1 MNSNRRNFLTDL
13 GTAASVAAAATPAR
27 AIAASAASAETPNFH
42 GRSLAPEFSVGPA
55 GEVRVNTDQQVSYTS
70 CLGCTTQ
77 CGVRVRIDR
86 KTGKVLRV
94 AGNPYHPLSTLEPLP
109 FKASIRDS
117 FLALSATRTPGRES
131 RATACGRGNAMVEQM
146 ASPHRVRT
154 PLKRVGPRGSGQWAP
169 IAFEQLV
176 REVVEGGD
184 LFGEGLV
191 EGLRA
196 LRDVK
201 TPIDP
206 AQPGLGPK
214 ANQVALLSSVND
226 GREPFA
232 RRFMQQSFGSI
243 NFVGHGSYCGGS
255 YRSAAG
261 AVFGNMKAL
270 AHGKPDFDN
279 AEFILFVGTAP
290 GNAGN
295 PFKRQGA
302 QLAKGRSEGRLS
314 YVVVDPVLTHADSH
328 AAGDRTHWLPIRPGT
343 DGALAMAMIRWMI
356 DNDRCDNA
364 FLAQPGPA
372 AAEAAGEAAWSN
384 ATHLVIVEPGHAREG
399 RFLRASDLAA
409 LPTGVERYGDKDDF
423 LALDAASGRP
433 VSHRDARAAARMM
446 VDTRLEV
453 DGKPLAVKSSFALLA
468 EAARRKSI
476 DDYAAECGVSVDRI
490 VALARELTSHGK
502 RAAVNVHGGT
512 MSGNGFYNAYGLVM
526 LNVLVGNVNR
536 KGGTLMGGGGFRDA
550 GNGPRYVL
558 DTFPGEVKVSGT
570 PIGRNVSYERS
581 AEFAQKKATGK
592 PYPAQAPWYPNAP
605 QLSTEWFSATVNGY
619 PYGLKALFL
628 WSTNPVYGIP
638 GLRAQALQALADPRK
653 LPLVV
658 AIDPF
663 INESSAYADYIVPDA
678 LLYESWGWAAPWS
691 GVPTR
696 CTTAR
701 WPVVEPATGRTADGQ
716 PIGIEA
722 LFIALAKAMALP
734 GFGAEAIA
742 DMDGKRYALER
753 AEDWYLRG
761 GANIAFAGKTPVPP
775 ATEEDLLLSGVARL
789 RSQLESTLK
798 PDEWRQVAALL
809 TRGGR
814 FQPLQEAFSA
824 DNPEFAANRFA
835 LALNIYHEPLGTTRD
850 SITGQRLSGVP
861 TWTPA
866 TFSDGTLVRAKYPMR
881 EWPFL
886 MMSFKSPL
894 QSAYSIGAA
903 RLRALRPSNAVALH
917 PMDAKRFNLSDGDAA
932 VLRTPAGRARV
943 VVTVREGVMPGVL
956 AVEHGFGHREL
967 GARQHRIGGELQPV
981 AKGLDAGFNLND
993 LGLADPTRAGA
1004 SIRPQRHSCLDLE
1017 GVEGRSRGL
1026 VYSVRGPATPWRTG
1040 SRSAASSAAECTS
1053 SFSSTC

>member
-1 MNSNRRNFLTDL
+1 MTANRRHFLTGL
-13 GTAASVAAAATPAR
+13 GGAATIAAASVATRSAAAPAPE
-27 AIAASAASAETPNFH
+27 AAPNFH
-42 GRSLAPEFSVGPA
+42 GRALAPEFSVGPA
-55 GEVRVNTDQQVSYTS
+55 GELRVNTDQQVSYTG

-77 CGVRVRIDR
+77 CGVRVRVDR
-86 KTGKVLRV
+86 RTGQVLRV
-94 AGNPYHPLSTLEPLP
+94 AGNPYHPLSATAPLP
-109 FKASIRDS
+109 FKASVRDS
-117 FLALSATRTPGRES
+117 YLALSAAGLQGVDG

-184 LFGEGLV
+184 LFGEGPV

-206 AQPGLGPK
+206 AQPALGPK

-232 RRFMQQSFGSI
+232 RRFVQQAFGSI
-243 NFVGHGSYCGGS
+243 NYVGHGSYCGGS

-261 AVFGNMKAL
+261 AMFGNMKAL

-302 QLAKGRSEGRLS
+302 QLAQGRSDGRLS
-314 YVVVDPVLTHADSH
+314 YAVVDPVLTHADSR
-328 AAGDRTHWLPIRPGT
+328 AAGDRSHWIPIRPGT

-356 DNDRCDNA
+356 DHDRCDAA
-364 FLAQPGPA
+364 FLSQPGPA
-372 AAEAAGEAAWSN
+372 AADAAGEAAWSN
-384 ATHLVIVEPGHAREG
+384 ATHLVIVEAGHPREG
-399 RFLRASDLAA
+399 RFLRASDLAP
-409 LPTGVERYGDKDDF
+409 LPADVERYGDKDAYV
-423 LALDAASGRP
+423 ALDAATGQP
-433 VSHRDARAAARMM
+433 VLHGAARGPAQLLVDAR
-446 VDTRLEV
+446 LEL
-453 DGKPLAVKSSFALLA
+453 DGKPVAVKSSFALLA
-468 EAARRKSI
+468 ASARRRSI
-476 DDYAAECGVSVDRI
+476 DEYAAECGVPAERI
-490 VALARELTSHGK
+490 VALAREFTSHGK

-512 MSGNGFYNAYGLVM
+512 MAGNGFYNAYALVM
-526 LNVLVGNVNR
+526 LNTLIGNVNR
-536 KGGTLMGGGGFRDA
+536 KGGTLMGGGAFKDA

-558 DTFPGEVKVSGT
+558 DTFPGQVKFSGT
-570 PIGRNVSYERS
+570 PIGRNVPYERS
-581 AEFAQKKATGK
+581 AEFAQKKAAGK

-605 QLSTEWFSATVNGY
+605 QLSTEWFPATVNGY
-619 PYGLKALFL
+619 PYPLKALFL

-638 GLRAQALQALADPRK
+638 GLRAQALQALADPQT
-653 LPLVV
+653 LPLVI

-663 INESSAYADYIVPDA
+663 INETSAYADYLVPDA

-716 PIGIEA
+716 PIGIES

-734 GFGAEAIA
+734 GFGPDAIA
-742 DMDGKRYALER
+742 DMDGKRFPLER

-761 GANIAFAGKTPVPP
+761 GANIAFAGKTPAPP
-775 ATEEDLLLSGVARL
+775 ATDEDLLLTGVARL
-789 RSQLESTLK
+789 RPQLEATLK
-798 PDEWRQVAALL
+798 PDEWRQVAAVL

-814 FQPLQEAFSA
+814 FQPLQETFAP
-824 DNPEFAANRFA
+824 DKPEFAANRYTQ
-835 LALNIYHEPLGTTRD
+835 ALNLYHEPLGTTRD
-850 SITGQRLSGVP
+850 SITGKRLSGVP

-866 TFSDGTLVRAKYPMR
+866 AFADGTPVRAKYPER
-881 EWPFL
+881 AWPLL

-894 QSAYSIGAA
+894 QSAYSIGAG
-903 RLRALRPSNAVALH
+903 RLRALRASNAVALH
-917 PMDAKRFNLSDGDAA
+917 PADARRFGLADGDTA

-943 VVTVREGVMPGVL
+943 TVAVREGVMPGVL

-967 GARQHRIGGELQPV
+967 GARAHRIGSTLQP
-981 AKGLDAGFNLND
+981 AEKGLDAGFNLND

-1004 SIRPQRHSCLDLE
+1004 SVWMDPVA
-1017 GVEGRSRGL
+1017 GT
-1026 VYSVRGPATPWRTG
+1026 SVRNGIPA
-1040 SRSAASSAAECTS
+1040 AIAKA
-1053 SFSSTC
+1053 

>member
-1 MNSNRRNFLTDL
+1 MTSNRRNFLTGL
-13 GTAASVAAAATPAR
+13 GTVACVAAAASPAR
-27 AIAASAASAETPNFH
+27 SLNASAAAAAAPNFH

-55 GEVRVNTDQQVSYTS
+55 GDVRINADQQVSYTS

-77 CGVRVRIDR
+77 CGVRVRVDR

-109 FKASIRDS
+109 LKASIRES
-117 FLALSATRTPGRES
+117 FRALSATGTPGGDN

-146 ASPHRVRT
+146 ASPHRVTT
-154 PLKRVGPRGSGQWAP
+154 PLKRVGQRGSGQWTP

-184 LFGEGLV
+184 LFGEGPV

-206 AQPGLGPK
+206 SQPNLGPK

-226 GREPFA
+226 GREAFA
-232 RRFMQQSFGSI
+232 RRFVQQSFGSI

-261 AVFGNMKAL
+261 AMFGNMKAL
-270 AHGKPDFDN
+270 PHGKPDFDN

-328 AAGDRTHWLPIRPGT
+328 AAGDRSRWLPIRPGT

-356 DNDRCDNA
+356 DNERCDNA

-399 RFLRASDLAA
+399 RFLRASDLAP
-409 LPTGVERYGDKDDF
+409 LPDGVERYGDKDGYV
-423 LALDAASGRP
+423 ALDAASGGT
-433 VSHRDARAAARMM
+433 VLHRDGRAPARLV
-446 VDTRLEV
+446 VDVRLEV

-476 DDYAAECGVSVDRI
+476 DEYAAECGVPADRI
-490 VALARELTSHGK
+490 VALAREFTSHGK

-512 MSGNGFYNAYGLVM
+512 MSGNGFYNAYALVM
-526 LNVLVGNVNR
+526 LNALIGNVNR

-550 GNGPRYVL
+550 GNGPRYEL
-558 DTFPGEVKVSGT
+558 ETFPGEVKVSGT
-570 PIGRNVSYERS
+570 PIGRNVPYERS
-581 AEFAQKKATGK
+581 SEFALKKAAGK
-592 PYPAQAPWYPNAP
+592 PYPARAPWYPNAP
-605 QLSTEWFSATVNGY
+605 QLSTEWFSATLNGY
-619 PYGLKALFL
+619 PYALKALFL

-638 GLRAQALQALADPRK
+638 GFRAQALQALADPRK
-653 LPLVV
+653 LPLVI

-663 INESSAYADYIVPDA
+663 INESTAYADYIVPDA

-701 WPVVEPATGRTADGQ
+701 WPVVEPATDRTADGQ
-716 PIGIEA
+716 PIGIESF
-722 LFIALAKAMALP
+722 FIALAKTLSLP

-742 DMDGKRYALER
+742 DMEGKRYPLDR

-761 GANIAFAGKTPVPP
+761 GANIAFAGKAPVPP
-775 ATEEDLLLSGVARL
+775 ATDEDLLLSGVARL
-789 RSQLESTLK
+789 RPQLESTLK
-798 PDEWRQVAALL
+798 SDEWRQVAALL

-814 FQPLQEAFSA
+814 FQPLQEAFSP

-835 LALNIYHEPLGTTRD
+835 QALNIYHEPLGTTRD
-850 SITGQRLSGVP
+850 SITGKRLSGVP
-861 TWTPA
+861 TWTSA
-866 TFSDGTLVRAKYPMR
+866 AFADGTPVRAKYPER
-881 EWPFL
+881 EWPLL

-903 RLRALRPSNAVALH
+903 RLRALRATNAVALH
-917 PMDAKRFNLSDGDAA
+917 PTDATRFNLSDGDTA
-932 VLRTPAGRARV
+932 VLSTPAGHARV
-943 VVTVREGVMPGVL
+943 AVSVRDGVMPGVL

-967 GARQHRIGGELQPV
+967 GARAHRIGAAIQPV

-993 LGLADPTRAGA
+993 LGLADPTRVGA
-1004 SIRPQRHSCLDLE
+1004 SVWMDPVA
-1017 GVEGRSRGL
+1017 GT
-1026 VYSVRGPATPWRTG
+1026 SVRNGIPA
-1040 SRSAASSAAECTS
+1040 SIAKA
-1053 SFSSTC
+1053 